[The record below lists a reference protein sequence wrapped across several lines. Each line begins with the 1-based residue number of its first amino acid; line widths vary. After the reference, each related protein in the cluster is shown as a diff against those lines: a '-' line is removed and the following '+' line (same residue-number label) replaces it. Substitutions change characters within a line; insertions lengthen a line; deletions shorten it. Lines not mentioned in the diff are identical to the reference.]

1 MSQEKLIQRVADS
14 APVTDEQVEALDLHQ
29 AESELLDAIMGESS
43 PVGRPSTGPGWSARL
58 RRPRVALRAGA
69 ALAGA
74 VVAAALIFS
83 GNEPGGDRTAGVAYA
98 AEWIRIAEQN
108 PRLLVTASGWEVTR
122 ADESKPDYGE
132 MTFTHGAADLDLH
145 WYPIASYSSFFR
157 DRAADD
163 ADMTE
168 MELLGRPATVFGDD
182 YNNYSVMLRPGGDTF
197 VEISSE
203 NDRTMGREE
212 FLALLDT
219 IQAVDVDTWLAALPP
234 SVVQPV
240 DRVATVDE
248 MLEGIPVPPGLEL
261 DSLTRGETVRDRYQ
275 LGALVTGA
283 VTCAWLERR
292 ISGLQAGDSA
302 KVKEAEDALATAPSW
317 PILLEMR
324 DQGGWS
330 QEIWDWAADGRGSS
344 GYGRNSTE
352 RPVGALGCSPANW
365 RGIPTI
371 DPRLR

>member
-14 APVTDEQVEALDLHQ
+14 VPVTDDQVEALDLQQ
-29 AESELLDAIMGESS
+29 AESEFLAAIMGESPS
-43 PVGRPSTGPGWSARL
+43 ARRPSTGPGWSARL
-58 RRPRVALRAGA
+58 RQPRVALRAGA

-74 VVAAALIFS
+74 AVAAALIYS

-122 ADESKPDYGE
+122 ADESRPDYGE
-132 MTFTHGAADLDLH
+132 MTFTHGTDDVDLH
-145 WYPIASYSSFFR
+145 WYPIESYPGFFQ
-157 DRAADD
+157 DRVSD
-163 ADMTE
+163 ADETE
-168 MELLGRPATVFGDD
+168 IDVLGRTATLFEDD
-182 YNNYSVMLRPGGDTF
+182 YDNYSVILRPGGDTF
-197 VEISSE
+197 VEVRSDA
-203 NDRTMGREE
+203 DRTMDREG

-219 IQAVDVDTWLAALPP
+219 IEAVDVDTWLAALPP

-248 MLEGIPVPPGLEL
+248 MLEGIPVPPGLNL
-261 DSLTRGETVRDRYQ
+261 DSLTQGETARDRYQ

-292 ISGLQAGDSA
+292 MSGLQAGDSA
-302 KVKEAEDALATAPSW
+302 KAKEAEDALATAPSW

-330 QEIWDWAADGRGSS
+330 QEVWDWADDGRGSS
-344 GYGRNSTE
+344 GYGRNSTK

-365 RGIPTI
+365 RGVPTI